1 MKDKALIVISETNI
15 NLKNFEK
22 THLIIGI
29 ERGCLDLIKKDIN
42 IDIAMSDFDQVTQE
56 ELEIIK
62 SKAKKVIT
70 FNPEKDYL
78 DGIAAIHYL
87 HDKNIK
93 DITMI
98 VNPTKRYDMNLTII
112 DYVFNHNLKI
122 FNEKSVIF
130 KLNSGE
136 NVIDFNKYQ
145 DFTYISL
152 FSLKDNEITIKG
164 MKYEVKNIEL
174 KAFNSLAY
182 SNQFLPYVDPKI
194 AIKDEVMIIMTK

>member
-15 NLKNFEK
+15 NLKIFEK

-62 SKAKKVIT
+62 SKAKKFIA

-98 VNPTKRYDMNLTII
+98 VNPSKRYDMNLTII
-112 DYVFNHNLKI
+112 DYVFNYNVKI

-182 SNQFLPYVDPKI
+182 SNKFLPYVDPKI
-194 AIKDEVMIIMTK
+194 SIKDEVMLIMTK